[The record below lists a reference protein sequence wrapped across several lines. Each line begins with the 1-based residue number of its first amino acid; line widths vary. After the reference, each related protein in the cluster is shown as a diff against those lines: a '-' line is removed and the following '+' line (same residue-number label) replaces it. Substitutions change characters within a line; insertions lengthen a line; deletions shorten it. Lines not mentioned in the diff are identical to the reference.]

1 MEIESIT
8 FDTANSKLIV
18 AFENG
23 TTKEYTQADKEVYLL
38 DYPDRAADIVAM
50 NWAFEGIEK

>member
-23 TTKEYTQADKEVYLL
+23 TTKEYTQADKEQYLV
-38 DYPDRAADIVAM
+38 DYPTRGADIVAM
-50 NWAFEGIEK
+50 KWNVGE

>member
-1 MEIESIT
+1 MEIDSIT

-23 TTKEYTQADKEVYLL
+23 TIKEYEQKDKEQYLV
-38 DYPDRAADIVAM
+38 DYPTRNADIVAM
-50 NWAFEGIEK
+50 KWDVKE